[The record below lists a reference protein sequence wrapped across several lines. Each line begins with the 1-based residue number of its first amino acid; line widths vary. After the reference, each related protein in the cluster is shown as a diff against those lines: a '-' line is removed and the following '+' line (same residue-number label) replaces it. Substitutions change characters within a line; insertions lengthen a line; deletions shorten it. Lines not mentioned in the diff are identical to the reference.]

1 MKFRLQNAM
10 EAMGKT
16 QFKTNLYCFNI
27 TSGGG
32 VRKMTLDVPVED
44 LPEEYR
50 IKAPDV
56 ADLDKIRKL
65 VEASGE
71 DERCEFAHFE
81 PRTKSLRI
89 K

>member
-1 MKFRLQNAM
+1 MKIL
-10 EAMGKT
+10 
-16 QFKTNLYCFNI
+16 I
-27 TSGGG
+27 TGANGMLAKS
-32 VRKMTLDVPVED
+32 V
-44 LPEEYR
+44 
-50 IKAPDV
+50 KAKLGNEHELTCTDV